1 VKFLDGFLSL
11 MDRMPRLLEL
21 EGGSQSH
28 HSIEDLHKFQ
38 ILELEDHVTLLA
50 LTGVQQE
57 AEIADLKEQLRELR
71 DQPEVQMLELR
82 LEMQN
87 ELKIKLHR
95 PSGLH

>member
-1 VKFLDGFLSL
+1 VE
-11 MDRMPRLLEL
+11 RIPRLPQLIEL

-28 HSIEDLHKFQ
+28 HSIEDLHEFQ
-38 ILELEDHVTLLA
+38 ILKLQTYADSLES
-50 LTGVQQE
+50 TGVQQE